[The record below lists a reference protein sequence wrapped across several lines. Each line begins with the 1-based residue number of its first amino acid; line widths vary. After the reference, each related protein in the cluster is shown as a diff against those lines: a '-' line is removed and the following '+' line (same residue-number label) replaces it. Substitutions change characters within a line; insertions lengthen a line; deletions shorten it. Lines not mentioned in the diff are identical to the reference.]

1 MVSCGPAQVE
11 ELSGQQAE
19 AEQRAEKWQV
29 EFRNLQEKF
38 EALNKEK
45 EVGGVSFPRPRPRLP
60 GVPIPDGCVP
70 PLTSLAHSGCWRSG
84 TLCARPTRSCA
95 ALRCSRAARQVGE
108 GPWADG
114 YRASWGG
121 DRPRREGRSC

>member
-11 ELSGQQAE
+11 KLSGQQAE

-45 EVGGVSFPRPRPRLP
+45 EVGGVSFPLPQTP
-60 GVPIPDGCVP
+60 GVPVPDGCVP
-70 PLTSLAHSGCWRSG
+70 PLTSLTHSACWRSG
-84 TLCARPTRSCA
+84 TLCARPMRSCA
-95 ALRCSRAARQVGE
+95 ALRCSRAAKQVGG
-108 GPWADG
+108 GP
-114 YRASWGG
+114 
-121 DRPRREGRSC
+121 